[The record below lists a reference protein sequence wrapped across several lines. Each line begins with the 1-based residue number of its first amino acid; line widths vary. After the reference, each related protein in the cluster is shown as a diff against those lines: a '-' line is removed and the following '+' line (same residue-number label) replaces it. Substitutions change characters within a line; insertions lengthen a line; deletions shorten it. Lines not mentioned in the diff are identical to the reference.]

1 MAGRK
6 DITMRIGILGGGR
19 VGGGLAA
26 TWQAAG
32 HDVTIS
38 TRDTVAEVTRAAD
51 VVVLAVPAAAA
62 ADVLGAADSL
72 DGKVLIDATNNL
84 SGGPDGQ
91 AIGALAPG
99 ARIVKAFNTVFA
111 QFFHDTPPAR
121 PASLVYCG
129 DDAEAKAITASL
141 IEALGFEP
149 VDAGGSEQTAA
160 VESFAK
166 LVIGIAYRQ
175 GRGPFVY
182 RFESA

>member
-1 MAGRK
+1 MK
-6 DITMRIGILGGGR
+6 IGILGGGR
-19 VGGGLAA
+19 VGGALAQ
-26 TWQAAG
+26 TWREAG

-38 TRDTVAEVTRAAD
+38 TRETIAATAAEAD
-51 VVVLAVPAAAA
+51 ALVVAVPCMAAQ
-62 ADVLGAADSL
+62 DVLTAAGHL
-72 DGKVLIDATNNL
+72 DGKVVIDATNNL

-91 AIGALAPG
+91 EIAGFAPG
-99 ARIVKAFNTVFA
+99 ARVVKAFNTVFS
-111 QFFHDTPPAR
+111 QFFHDVRPTR

-129 DDAEAKAITASL
+129 DDADAKAVVASL
-141 IEALGFEP
+141 IEDLGFEP